1 MKLDTEFIKLPLR
14 FEVERLNTEVM
25 RFHETEWRAHPQGH
39 PGNSALPL
47 IAAHGDPA
55 NDATKGP
62 MRPTAHL
69 DRCPY
74 LRQVLA
80 AFDTVLGRTR
90 LMRLDGNAEAVSHTD
105 TNYYWMQRVRIHV
118 PILTDP
124 AVQFVCGG
132 RSLHMVAGEAWI
144 FDTWKRHNVLNPNP
158 TQRIHLVVDTVGS
171 ASFWDLVAR
180 GEWPFGPAGRVADPP
195 RFVTFQPDADV
206 RLPTETVN
214 QPVVMSP
221 WEQETLLAA
230 LVVELA
236 VSESAQAG
244 LVAELKGEMVRFQ
257 REWRSLWARFGEAA
271 NGWDAFR
278 QVLQQFDRRLA
289 RFEQRLRLPNGSE
302 TVEIVRQMV
311 VRPALNPDLASQA
324 EGPTPT
330 PTPANNPPPRHPA
343 PDRSPVR
350 PGGVGARR
358 IERPIIIVAPPR
370 SGTSLLFETLA
381 QSPSVGTIGG
391 ESHAVIENIPRLH
404 PAHGGFASNR
414 LDAADADPSIIA
426 RLEAAFLERLR
437 DRDGQPPAPG
447 SIGLRLLEK
456 TPKNALRVPFLAAAF
471 PDAIFIYLYRDPR
484 ETVSSILDAWRSRR
498 FVTYPQLP
506 DWDGPPWSLLLIPGW
521 RDLARRPLAEIAAM
535 QWVTTARVL
544 LDDLEA
550 LPAERWCV
558 ASYDR
563 LLAEP
568 QAEIERL
575 CAFTG
580 IVWDRRLTTPLPQ
593 ARHTLTSPA
602 PEKWRRN
609 AEELKPVMPLIGE
622 IAERARE
629 VFARPPAKKPAP
641 RRSPAE
647 AAPTPAPVAD
657 LQAFRSVYTAN
668 FPRLL
673 GQLGISLLVSTYQS
687 GRVIVV
693 RADSDQLNTHLRF
706 FPSPMGIAI
715 GPHALAIGTQRA
727 VWEYRNQPAVA
738 HKLDPPGKHDACFLP
753 RSCHVT
759 GDIRVH
765 ELAFAGEELWIVN
778 TRFSCLATLDNAH
791 SFVPRWRPPFV
802 SQLAAEDRCHL
813 NGLAVVDGR
822 VRFVTALGETD
833 APQGWRENKAAGG
846 VVMDVDSGEILLRGL
861 SMPHSPRWYGGR
873 FWLLE
878 SGKGT
883 LAVADLAAGRVET
896 LAELPGFTRGLGF
909 AGPYAFVGLSQ
920 VRESLFGGIP
930 LTERLKERTCGV
942 CVLDLRSGR
951 TVAFLR
957 FEGTV
962 QEIFDVQVL
971 HGVRFP
977 EIAEPEADLVS
988 GSFALPAAALAEL
1001 GHADARSSKSGD
1013 ERR

>member
-14 FEVERLNTEVM
+14 FEVERLNAEVT

-158 TQRIHLVVDTVGS
+158 TQRIHLVADTVGS
-171 ASFWDLVAR
+171 ASFWNLVER
-180 GEWPFGPAGRVADPP
+180 GERPFDPSGRVVDPP
-195 RFVTFQPDADV
+195 RFVAFQPEAEV

-221 WEQETLLAA
+221 WEQESLLAP
-230 LVVELA
+230 LLTELA
-236 VSESAQAG
+236 VSESTQAG
-244 LVAELKGEMVRFQ
+244 LVAELRGELVHFQ
-257 REWRSLWARFGEAA
+257 QGWRSLWARFGESAD
-271 NGWDAFR
+271 GWDAFR
-278 QVLQQFDRRLA
+278 QALQQFDRRLA

-311 VRPALNPDLASQA
+311 VRSALNPDLASQA
-324 EGPTPT
+324 EGPAPV
-330 PTPANNPPPRHPA
+330 PASNPPPRHP
-343 PDRSPVR
+343 SPEHSPIR

-358 IERPIIIVAPPR
+358 IERPIVIVAPPR

-381 QSPSVGTIGG
+381 QSPSVWTIGG

-414 LDAADADPSIIA
+414 LDAADAEPSIVA

-456 TPKNALRVPFLAAAF
+456 TPKNALRVPFLATAF
-471 PDAIFIYLYRDPR
+471 PDAVFIYLYRDPR

-506 DWDGPPWSLLLIPGW
+506 DWDGPPWSLLLVPGW
-521 RDLARRPLAEIAAM
+521 RDLACRSLAEIAAM

-580 IVWDRRLTTPLPQ
+580 IVWDRQLTAPLPQ

-609 AEELKPVMPLIGE
+609 AEELKPVMPLIDE
-622 IAERARE
+622 VAERARE

-647 AAPTPAPVAD
+647 APLAPAAPAAD
-657 LQAFRSVYTAN
+657 LHAFHSVYTAN
-668 FPRLL
+668 FPQLL
-673 GQLGISLLVSTYQS
+673 SRLGISLLISTYQS
-687 GRVIVV
+687 GRIIAV
-693 RADSDQLNTHLRF
+693 RADGDQLNTHLRF

-715 GPHALAIGTQRA
+715 GPHALAIGVQRSI
-727 VWEYRNQPAVA
+727 WDYRNQPVVA

-753 RSCHVT
+753 RFCHVT

-778 TRFSCLATLDNAH
+778 TRFSCLATLDSAH

-833 APQGWRENKAAGG
+833 TPQGWRENKAAGG
-846 VVMDVDSGEILLRGL
+846 VVMDVDSGEILLRNL

-878 SGKGT
+878 SGQGA
-883 LAVADLAAGRVET
+883 LVVADLAAGRVET
-896 LAELPGFTRGLGF
+896 VAELPGFTRGLGF
-909 AGPYAFVGLSQ
+909 VGPYAFVGLSQ

-930 LTERLKERTCGV
+930 LTERLKERTCGIW
-942 CVLDLRSGR
+942 VLDLRNGR

-957 FEGTV
+957 FEGAV

-971 HGVRFP
+971 HGIRFP

-1001 GHADARSSKSGD
+1001 GHARARTMEK
-1013 ERR
+1013 